1 MPILALKTRPD
12 GHPGSNGSSTEAV
25 LGIAYKRDVARVN
38 AEVNT
43 LRTRV
48 NRLNSE
54 IYSLELR
61 MATIM
66 FKIILKGVKPADISP
81 GIEAELRKIGIHT
94 DFGLER
100 NLNGTLRPSPS
111 AIQLR
116 FDVDDISADDKK
128 VWGQEDEAKR
138 KLTQLERIHDTK
150 KN

>member
-25 LGIAYKRDVARVN
+25 LGMAYKSDVARVN

-43 LRTRV
+43 LRTRF
-48 NRLNSE
+48 NTLNSKVS
-54 IYSLELR
+54 SLELR

-100 NLNGTLRPSPS
+100 NLDGTLRPSPS

-116 FDVDDISADDKK
+116 SDVSADVK

-138 KLTQLERIHDTK
+138 KLAQLERIHDTK
-150 KN
+150 K